1 MKKNEIYDIK
11 IEDMGTEGEGIG
23 HIIEAAHPEF
33 DAGSVTGSDKADT
46 TRVDERDRAEK
57 KGIAVFVKDTIVG
70 DLTRVRIVKVKKQYA
85 YGRLEEIITPSPYRV
100 MPLCPKARSCGG
112 CTLMHM
118 SYEKQLE
125 YKWNKVRNCLER
137 IGGMEGVSAIMEP
150 ISGMAYP
157 YHYRNKMQFPVGA
170 DKNGKVQIG
179 FYAGRTHSIIDLEDC
194 KIGHPINRYI
204 LKELR
209 IWLQDWQD
217 RTDSFIYNEEAHKG
231 LVRHILTRVGY
242 ATGELMVCIVINGE
256 DLPSLSSRNAFPQ
269 KGSTGKTSNES
280 ADCEMEL
287 KEHLLHAVQAYNQR
301 AAQESIQILEQ
312 SVSGDNVVT
321 EKAEEKCP
329 GYIELKSLSINV
341 NKDKTNRILGDTCK
355 VLMGNPYITDRIGDI
370 QFRISPLSF
379 YQVNP
384 IQTKVLYDKALE
396 YADLHGEE
404 VVWDLYCGIGT
415 ISLCLAKKAGKVYGV
430 EIVSQAVEDARENAR
445 INGMDH
451 VEFFCGKAE
460 EVVPEFY
467 RTGDNRGRHPD
478 VIVVDPPRKGC
489 DEILLETI
497 VKMAPERMVYVSCDP
512 ATLARDVGR
521 LGKMGYELKKVGV
534 VDQFGHSGHVECVVL
549 MSQME
554 K

>member
-460 EVVPEFY
+460 EVVLEFY